1 MDALII
7 ELNEIYKIY
16 GNGNALFEA
25 VKGLSFSIEKGSFV
39 SIVGKSGSGKSTILH
54 IMASLD
60 KPTKGEVIIDGKNI
74 SKMSEKEKCKF
85 RNEKIGFIFQSFYL
99 EESYTVFK
107 NIEMPLIISG
117 ICKRERKNMVYE
129 VAEKVGLVD
138 KLKLKAAKL
147 SGGEKQRVAIAR
159 AIVNKPSI
167 VFADEPCGNLDTENG
182 RIVMELL
189 HSLTA
194 EGVTVVL
201 VTHNLDDARKT
212 QRIISLK
219 DGMVVSDERIGD
231 NR

>member
-39 SIVGKSGSGKSTILH
+39 SIVGKSGRGKSTILH

-99 EESYTVFK
+99 EES
-107 NIEMPLIISG
+107 
-117 ICKRERKNMVYE
+117 
-129 VAEKVGLVD
+129 
-138 KLKLKAAKL
+138 
-147 SGGEKQRVAIAR
+147 
-159 AIVNKPSI
+159 
-167 VFADEPCGNLDTENG
+167 
-182 RIVMELL
+182 
-189 HSLTA
+189 
-194 EGVTVVL
+194 
-201 VTHNLDDARKT
+201 
-212 QRIISLK
+212 
-219 DGMVVSDERIGD
+219 
-231 NR
+231 